1 VAHGR
6 DGVLWLQH
14 SKEWGRNLNDR
25 RERCRRIGVATLA
38 YYDFNSWGVG
48 GHFLIRSGNE
58 VRATA
63 STERIQV
70 LPVRVG
76 SLFTGYG
83 GLDLAVGG
91 ELMWYSEIEPA
102 ACEIL
107 ERHFPDVPNL
117 GDITR
122 VDWSNVRPVDVIT
135 GGYPCQPFS
144 QAGSR
149 RGEHDERHLWPYV
162 RDAIREVRPEFA
174 ILENV
179 KGHITLGLAEVLGD
193 IAELGFDAE
202 WSTFRASD
210 VGACHRRERVFI
222 LASDPNRPRR
232 SERCW
237 SGAVKQE
244 DSAVE
249 RKGNASP
256 YPSGYGH
263 GFRTNL
269 GGMGWMD
276 SGTEKETQERQRSRE
291 KPNSRSIETFTDSN
305 IASVEARI
313 NPGHDS
319 KILWEEPMGSTL
331 NTWGD
336 LTEAIVRW
344 EIALNR
350 RAPEPT
356 VFDESKGG
364 LRLNPMFVE
373 WMMGLPEGWVT
384 GHGLSRAKELKM
396 LGNGVVPQQARI
408 AIEGLVSLVGTPST
422 RS

>member
-1 VAHGR
+1 MVYG
-6 DGVLWLQH
+6 GGCG
-14 SKEWGRNLNDR
+14 KPWGRNLNDR
-25 RERCRRIGVATLA
+25 RERCRRIGVATLS

-63 STERIQV
+63 STERRQV

-91 ELMWYSEIEPA
+91 ELMWYSEIEPD
-102 ACEIL
+102 ACKVL
-107 ERHFPDVPNL
+107 KYHFPDVPNL
-117 GDITR
+117 GDITKI
-122 VDWSNVRPVDVIT
+122 DWSNVRPVDVIT

-149 RGEHDERHLWPYV
+149 RGENDERHLWPYV

-179 KGHITLGLAEVLGD
+179 KGHITLGLAKVLGE

-202 WSTFRASD
+202 WSTFRASA

-249 RKGNASP
+249 RGGYTSP
-256 YPSGYGH
+256 YPSGYGQ

-269 GGMGWMD
+269 ERMGWLE
-276 SGTEKETQERQRSRE
+276 SGTEKETRERQRAWE
-291 KPNSRSIETFTDSN
+291 KPNPRSAED
-305 IASVEARI
+305 
-313 NPGHDS
+313 G
-319 KILWEEPMGSTL
+319 
-331 NTWGD
+331 WGQYG
-336 LTEAIVRW
+336 ESIRRW
-344 EIALNR
+344 EIVLDR

-408 AIEGLVSLVGTPST
+408 AIEGLVSLVATPST

>member
-1 VAHGR
+1 
-6 DGVLWLQH
+6 
-14 SKEWGRNLNDR
+14 
-25 RERCRRIGVATLA
+25 
-38 YYDFNSWGVG
+38 
-48 GHFLIRSGNE
+48 
-58 VRATA
+58 
-63 STERIQV
+63 V

-122 VDWSNVRPVDVIT
+122 VDWSSVRPVDVIT

-162 RDAIREVRPEFA
+162 REAIREVRPEFA

-237 SGAVKQE
+237 SGAVKQKYP
-244 DSAVE
+244 AVE

-256 YPSGYGH
+256 YSSGYGH

-291 KPNSRSIETFTDSN
+291 KPNSRSIKTFADSN

-319 KILWEEPMGSTL
+319 KIVWEEPMGSTL

-364 LRLNPMFVE
+364 LRLSPMFVE